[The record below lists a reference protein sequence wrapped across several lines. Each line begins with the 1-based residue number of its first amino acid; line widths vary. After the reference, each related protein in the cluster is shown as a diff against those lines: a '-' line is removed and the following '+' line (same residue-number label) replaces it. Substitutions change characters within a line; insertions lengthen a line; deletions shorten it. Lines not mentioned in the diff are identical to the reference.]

1 MRDLVPLVGTF
12 DAERAKLVRL
22 FDRNM
27 RSSGFKPGEKKKM
40 KHLICEL
47 AGELAGRDVE
57 DMKEIFDRYSEES
70 FDEMEAESNQQ
81 EMADMKEM
89 FEMIYGIRFDDEA
102 DISTPEK
109 MQAYV
114 GQKMDEREAAV
125 AEQQR
130 TRGEKKKQGPKS
142 AKQSAAEEKRAA
154 KQRKAAE
161 EEQKAS
167 KSVREVYLDLV
178 KTFHPDMEQD
188 ETEKVRKTEIM
199 QRVTA
204 AYEANDLLVLLSL
217 QLEFE
222 RISTSDLD
230 ALADDRV
237 RLFNST
243 LQRQLFELQTHL
255 DDCLGAL
262 SMIINSANPFA
273 VATVQQAE
281 WVLKDNIKTIKSA
294 IKDLK
299 SDMRQF
305 EDPAILRAWLK
316 DYRIPKS
323 TDYDYGFF

>member
-1 MRDLVPLVGTF
+1 
-12 DAERAKLVRL
+12 
-22 FDRNM
+22 
-27 RSSGFKPGEKKKM
+27 
-40 KHLICEL
+40 
-47 AGELAGRDVE
+47 
-57 DMKEIFDRYSEES
+57 
-70 FDEMEAESNQQ
+70 
-81 EMADMKEM
+81 
-89 FEMIYGIRFDDEA
+89 
-102 DISTPEK
+102 
-109 MQAYV
+109 
-114 GQKMDEREAAV
+114 
-125 AEQQR
+125 
-130 TRGEKKKQGPKS
+130 
-142 AKQSAAEEKRAA
+142 
-154 KQRKAAE
+154 
-161 EEQKAS
+161 
-167 KSVREVYLDLV
+167 
-178 KTFHPDMEQD
+178 MEQD